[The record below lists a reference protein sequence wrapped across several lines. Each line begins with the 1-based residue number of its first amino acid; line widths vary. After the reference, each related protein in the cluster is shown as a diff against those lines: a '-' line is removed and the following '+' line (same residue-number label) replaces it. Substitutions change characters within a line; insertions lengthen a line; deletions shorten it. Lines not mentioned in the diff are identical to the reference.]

1 MTNVQEAEE
10 LSNRGSSLNNNE
22 QNIEFGK
29 EESVFCTPEFLN
41 VQKDK
46 EMGHHKSTLNSTLNT
61 QESSL
66 HNSDEKELSLNN
78 KENSSGTLKRNE
90 SSFNSNEKEL
100 PFNVKGVLMSI
111 YTYTVFHYCLVVQET
126 ITTPM
131 VIKLYDWSATQINLL
146 FAGAGA
152 ISLVT
157 SLSVRYGSR
166 RIRDQTLL
174 IAGISIGLLGSIL
187 QMDIPQ
193 IEKVLPVGRFAV
205 GFMLT
210 YIAYSIG
217 RNVVLGIF
225 SNALGPYS
233 QGAWVGVITAA
244 GAIPGALAPF
254 VAWQVMEV
262 VYWRTWLEFGLR
274 SLFLVTALVGSIM
287 TVRFLV
293 PYSEFVGLHT
303 VPGDENVDRNLN
315 TSSNSPPSPNL
326 PLSTPLLDDGG

>member
-1 MTNVQEAEE
+1 MEVSNDINYHDIMSQTLLFFDGKDTQPGMMNVHIDEE
-10 LSNRGSSLNNNE
+10 VSSLGTEEASFNSVADQIPFNATENMCV
-22 QNIEFGK
+22 QNDIDISNQGGI
-29 EESVFCTPEFLN
+29 V
-41 VQKDK
+41 
-46 EMGHHKSTLNSTLNT
+46 NT
-61 QESSL
+61 
-66 HNSDEKELSLNN
+66 D
-78 KENSSGTLKRNE
+78 E
-90 SSFNSNEKEL
+90 SSFNSDKKEP

-111 YTYTVFHYCLVVQET
+111 YTYTVFHYCFSVQET

-157 SLSVRYGSR
+157 SLSVRYGAR

-193 IEKVLPVGRFAV
+193 IEKVLPVGRCIV

-225 SNALGPYS
+225 SNILGPSS
-233 QGAWVGVITAA
+233 QGAWMGVIVAA
-244 GAIPGALAPF
+244 GAMTRAFVPF
-254 VAWQVMEV
+254 VAWHAVEV
-262 VYWRTWLEFGLR
+262 VHWRTWLEFGLS
-274 SLFLVTALVGSIM
+274 SLFLLLALVGSIM
-287 TVRFLV
+287 IMRFLV

-303 VPGDENVDRNLN
+303 VPDDKMFDRFPTR
-315 TSSNSPPSPNL
+315 TSSL
-326 PLSTPLLDDGG
+326 TTPLLDNSE